1 MILLTTLL
9 LSLFI
14 TMTLI
19 PIFKNYAVWLHAVDV
34 PNGRSMHTHPKPKI
48 GGLAMAAGVLLPV
61 LLWVPSGRFIQSLLL
76 GSAVI
81 VLFGFIDDR
90 RNLSYKSKFAGQI
103 LASLIVI
110 LYGGLKIKFLG
121 TLLPHGTLIANYFS
135 IPLTLVV
142 IVGVTNAMNLSD
154 GLDGLAGG
162 ISLLCFICI
171 GLLAYQAGNLL
182 IAVFSVAVIGA
193 IFAFLRFNTHPAV
206 VFMGDAGSL
215 LLGFLAITLSLSL
228 TQGNNPISPLFPL
241 FLFGIPVLDT
251 FVVMLQ
257 RLIKGR
263 SPFVADK
270 NHLHHKLINLGLFH
284 SEAVFTIYILQA
296 FLVTAA
302 FIFRFYSEWFLIL
315 FYLVFATGILSW
327 LSFTTRAGWRFN
339 RHDILGGIFRGK
351 LTILRER
358 TIFIKVSYWTVLMGL
373 PSMLLFTCL
382 LPLTIPTPF
391 HIMSFCLACF
401 ILLIMLFKAQWMEI
415 TLRLAM
421 YFLVPLLVYQSHI
434 QMVSWMSFDFVRI
447 YNVSFLF
454 LVFFVIWMLKLTR
467 RQNGFK
473 TTPTDFLILFIALIV
488 PNLPD
493 AQIQSYQMGLF
504 AAKIIAMLFSY
515 EVLVGELRGEL
526 HGFGLTII
534 SALLVV
540 GVRGL
545 V

>member
-1 MILLTTLL
+1 MILLATLL

-19 PIFKNYAVWLHAVDV
+19 PIFKNYAVRLQAIDV
-34 PNGRSMHTHPKPKI
+34 PNGRSVHTRPTPKI
-48 GGLAMAAGVLLPV
+48 GGLAMAAGVLIPV
-61 LLWVPSGRFIQSLLL
+61 LLWVPSDKFIQSLFI
-76 GSAVI
+76 GTAMI

-90 RNLSYKSKFAGQI
+90 RSLSYKSKFAGQI
-103 LASLIVI
+103 VSALIVI
-110 LYGGLKIKFLG
+110 LYGGLKIKSLG
-121 TLLPHGTLIANYFS
+121 MLLPEGFQLPDWFS
-135 IPLTLVV
+135 IPLTLMV

-171 GLLAYQAGNLL
+171 GLLAYQSGNFI
-182 IAVFSVAVIGA
+182 IAVISIAVIGA

-215 LLGFLAITLSLSL
+215 LLGFLAVTLSLSL
-228 TQGNNPISPLFPL
+228 TQGNKPLSPLFPL

-251 FVVMLQ
+251 VRVMLE
-257 RLIKGR
+257 RLAEGR

-270 NHLHHKLINLGLFH
+270 KHLHHKLINLGLFH

-296 FLVTAA
+296 SLVSAA
-302 FIFRFYSEWFLIL
+302 FIFRFFSDWFLFT
-315 FYLVFATGILSW
+315 FYLVFAGAILSW
-327 LSFTTRAGWRFN
+327 LTFITKTGWRFKH
-339 RHDILGGIFRGK
+339 HDLYEGIFRGK
-351 LTILRER
+351 LSVLKEKS
-358 TIFIKVSYWTVLMGL
+358 IFIKISYWAVLMGL
-373 PSMLLFTCL
+373 PSLLIFTCV
-382 LPLTIPTPF
+382 LPARIPAPF
-391 HIMSFCLACF
+391 HIISFCLACF
-401 ILLIMLFKAQWMEI
+401 ILLVMLFKEEWMEK

-421 YFLVPLLVYQSHI
+421 YFLAPLIVYHSHI
-434 QMVSWMSFDFVRI
+434 EMVPWLSLASIRI
-447 YNVSFLF
+447 YNLSFLF

-504 AAKIIAMLFSY
+504 AAKIIAMLFSC
-515 EVLVGELRGEL
+515 EVLIGELRGEL
-526 HGFGLTII
+526 HGFGLTMIA
-534 SALLVV
+534 ALLVV
-540 GVRGL
+540 WVRGL